1 MGVLSQAT
9 IVLSLLRTGFAMGVF
24 LQATSQV
31 AIFIQAKFT
40 MEVFCFITEIHYFLC
55 QFCASGRF
63 CFRMLALQ
71 TMGML
76 IHAAGQFPCTIA
88 SLAVMMSRSFFKRTD
103 QTAAFVITIPAMKMC
118 TLSLR
123 NRTSEGFSI
132 CRHFFCGKA
141 DITMLMLQDP
151 NLSANKYLFRSAR
164 AGFYC
169 SPAGISVTVQNNFFF
184 VADQDFDLLIA
195 IF

>member
-1 MGVLSQAT
+1 MFYQLTNQVAFLIYAQVIMGVLSQTA
-9 IVLSLLRTGFAMGVF
+9 VVVNLLRTGFAMGVF

-55 QFCASGRF
+55 RSCAFGRF
-63 CFRMLALQ
+63 CFRMLALR

-103 QTAAFVITIPAMKMC
+103 QAAAFVITIPAMKMC

-132 CRHFFCGKA
+132 YGHFFCGKA
-141 DITMLMLQDP
+141 DITMLMLQDL
-151 NLSANKYLFRSAR
+151 NLSAN
-164 AGFYC
+164 
-169 SPAGISVTVQNNFFF
+169 
-184 VADQDFDLLIA
+184 
-195 IF
+195 